1 MFSFK
6 ASAWDYLDAPV
17 ERVTGRDIPMAYAI
31 NLENKTIPQ
40 VENIVNT
47 VKRVCTGMKKK
58 WGKNLWIPK

>member
-58 WGKNLWIPK
+58 